1 MLSVEKHVDG
11 MEITGRDQ
19 GLNCETCVLGK
30 MVNLRNKQPDARA
43 EKPLE
48 LVHLDLAG
56 PIEPV
61 ALNGYR
67 YSLVCVDDFSNLTI
81 VYFLRQKSDTTIAFK
96 KFLAD
101 VSPLGLVKRVRSD
114 NGGEFTSNEFK
125 NVLTDNF
132 IRHEKS
138 APHSPH
144 QNGTA
149 ESHWRTLFEMARC
162 LLINANLPKSLWTYA
177 VKASAYIRNRC
188 FNRRLGKTAF
198 EAMTH
203 KKPNVS
209 NMHTFGQT
217 CFALIDNPKKLDP
230 PRAEKGIFVG
240 YDTGSPAYFIY
251 FPNKETV
258 KRVRC
263 VNFHESKLKQDSVQT
278 SNDNNDENDL
288 IFVKQGMN
296 DNSEQVYPNIIT
308 PSCEIDVE
316 ANVASPKSARSTD
329 LNPTRPTP
337 NQPAP
342 STSSSHVECD
352 KRIRQRPKHLDDYF
366 CGNEIDEN
374 INNVIHYCYNLNFDV
389 PVSCD
394 EAMSSPLAQKWEN
407 AMKSE
412 MKALEESNTYDIV
425 PLPKG
430 RELV

>member
-1 MLSVEKHVDG
+1 M
-11 MEITGRDQ
+11 
-19 GLNCETCVLGK
+19 
-30 MVNLRNKQPDARA
+30 
-43 EKPLE
+43 
-48 LVHLDLAG
+48 
-56 PIEPV
+56 
-61 ALNGYR
+61 
-67 YSLVCVDDFSNLTI
+67 
-81 VYFLRQKSDTTIAFK
+81 
-96 KFLAD
+96 LAD
-101 VSPLGLVKRVRSD
+101 VSPLGLVKRVQSD
-114 NGGEFTSNEFK
+114 NGGEFTSNELK
-125 NVLTDNF
+125 NVLIDNF

-149 ESHWRTLFEMARC
+149 ERHWRALFEMARC

-198 EAMTH
+198 EAMTN

-209 NMHTFGQT
+209 NMHTLGQT
-217 CFALIDNPKKLDP
+217 CFTLINNPKKLD

-251 FPNKETV
+251 LSNKETV

-263 VNFHESKLKQDSVQT
+263 VNFHESKLKQDFVQT

-308 PSCEIDVE
+308 PPCEIDVE
-316 ANVASPKSARSTD
+316 ADVTSPKSARSTD

-342 STSSSHVECD
+342 STSSSHVQCD
-352 KRIRQRPKHLDDYF
+352 KRTRQRPKHLDD
-366 CGNEIDEN
+366 
-374 INNVIHYCYNLNFDV
+374 
-389 PVSCD
+389 
-394 EAMSSPLAQKWEN
+394 
-407 AMKSE
+407 
-412 MKALEESNTYDIV
+412 
-425 PLPKG
+425 
-430 RELV
+430 